1 MAQEGPEKEL
11 SGSSRF
17 SDNPFRDPNAT
28 PEQIAWLE
36 NRNKNMR
43 LYRQTGD
50 QKYLDAAFQRPPKK
64 DALDSD
70 ADTGEIS
77 EEGR

>member
-1 MAQEGPEKEL
+1 MAEKEKRL

-43 LYRQTGD
+43 LYRETGD
-50 QKYLDAAFQRPPKK
+50 KKYLDAAFRRPSKK
-64 DALDSD
+64 DAFGPGDD
-70 ADTGEIS
+70 AGEDN
-77 EEGR
+77 EKGR